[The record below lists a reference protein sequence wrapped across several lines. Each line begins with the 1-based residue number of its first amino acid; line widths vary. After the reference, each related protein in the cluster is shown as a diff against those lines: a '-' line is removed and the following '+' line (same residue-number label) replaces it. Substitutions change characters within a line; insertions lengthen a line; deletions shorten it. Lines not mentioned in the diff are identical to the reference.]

1 MPVSFENAL
10 GVQQEAL
17 RFHNRRNDVL
27 ASNLA
32 NADTPNYQ
40 ARDMDFRE
48 ALAESER
55 MSASP
60 EATHERHLGS
70 NPNGSGP
77 DAELQYR
84 VPNQPTL
91 DGNTV
96 DPEQEMSAF
105 AENVM
110 RYEAALRF
118 TDGRISSMREAITGQ
133 AGGM

>member
-1 MPVSFENAL
+1 MPVSFDNAL
-10 GVQQEAL
+10 GVQQDAL
-17 RFHNRRNDVL
+17 RFHNRRNDLL

-32 NADTPNYQ
+32 NADTPNYK

-48 ALAESER
+48 ALAESGG
-55 MSASP
+55 MNVSMQ
-60 EATHERHLGS
+60 ATHDSHLGA
-70 NPNGSGP
+70 NPNGSGS
-77 DAELQYR
+77 DAEPQYR
-84 VPNQPTL
+84 VPNQPSL

-118 TDGRISSMREAITGQ
+118 TDGRLSSMREAITGQ
-133 AGGM
+133 PGV